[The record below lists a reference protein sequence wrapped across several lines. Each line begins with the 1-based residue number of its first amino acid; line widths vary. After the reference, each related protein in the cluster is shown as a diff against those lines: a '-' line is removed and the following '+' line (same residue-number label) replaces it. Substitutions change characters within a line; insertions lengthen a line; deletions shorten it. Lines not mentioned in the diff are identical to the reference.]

1 MFDNKT
7 LELVIKNEVKKGYI
21 STKNSYEMELIVV

>member
-7 LELVIKNEVKKGYI
+7 LELVIKNEVKKSHR